1 MNACWLSVQVAQ
13 LAKAIR
19 AMTPEQLLQYEAN
32 GQIDLPPHHFSSG
45 EIKVSNVQHLPS
57 DRHC

>member
-1 MNACWLSVQVAQ
+1 MNACWLFVQVAQ
-13 LAKAIR
+13 LAKVIR

-45 EIKVSNVQHLPS
+45 EIKVSNV
-57 DRHC
+57 